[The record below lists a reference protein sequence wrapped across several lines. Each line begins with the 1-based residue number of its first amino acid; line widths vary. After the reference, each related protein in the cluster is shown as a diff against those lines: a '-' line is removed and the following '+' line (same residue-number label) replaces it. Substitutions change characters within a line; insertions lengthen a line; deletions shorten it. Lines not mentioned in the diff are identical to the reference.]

1 MLAAC
6 PDGIRALAD
15 ENARWPLGISIGRVP
30 DRGIGKLMI
39 PPADSQQSAGL
50 RGPDGRI
57 SPATSTLYT
66 WKNGSDAS
74 PARQIL
80 RLGNPDP
87 QKTTI
92 QFAVRVVRWRVGL
105 RFLGAIAEEMPPRV
119 REHLWRSDRRLDFLV
134 TWAGG

>member
-80 RLGNPDP
+80 RLGNPGSTENHYPVRGEGRAVARGPAVPWGYCRGDAASCTRTP
-87 QKTTI
+87 M
-92 QFAVRVVRWRVGL
+92 AVR
-105 RFLGAIAEEMPPRV
+105 
-119 REHLWRSDRRLDFLV
+119 
-134 TWAGG
+134 